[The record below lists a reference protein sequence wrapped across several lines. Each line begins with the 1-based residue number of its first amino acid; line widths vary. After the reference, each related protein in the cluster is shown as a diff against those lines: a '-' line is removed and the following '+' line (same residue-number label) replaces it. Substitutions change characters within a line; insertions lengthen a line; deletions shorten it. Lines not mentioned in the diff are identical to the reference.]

1 MSIRHCIGTHI
12 KVYTHIKT
20 HSKMDSSQESDISF
34 KTIPEDDLETEASS
48 QESISDEIGWNRGE
62 SAPNVTQFQHEAD
75 VGPRHSLDRNA
86 SPLDFFKLFW
96 TEFLIDTLIVETN
109 R

>member
-1 MSIRHCIGTHI
+1 
-12 KVYTHIKT
+12 
-20 HSKMDSSQESDISF
+20 MDSSQESDTRF

-48 QESISDEIGWNRGE
+48 QESNSDKIGWNRGE
-62 SAPNVTQFQHEAD
+62 SAPNVTQFQHEAG
-75 VGPRHSLDRNA
+75 VGPRYNFDRNT

-96 TEFLIDTLIVETN
+96 TEFLIDTLIMETN